1 MNLGYACICMSLS
14 KNLPRGQEKVTTNRS
29 MIKRTYLQKGV
40 AYASE
45 LSLKN
50 CEDLEKIIEWN
61 EQNNIKFFRM
71 SSEIFPWA
79 SEHGIKALPDYD
91 RIAEVLHRAGNKAK
105 QYGQRLSFHPG
116 PFNVLT
122 SDKEK
127 VVLNTIKDLS
137 IHGEVM
143 DLLDQP
149 RTPYAKINIH
159 VGATYGDKPA
169 ALARFCEN
177 FHRLPESVKT
187 RLTVENDDRASM
199 YSTRELVEKVHS
211 RIGIP
216 VVHDLHHHT
225 FCTGGLSNKDALGF
239 ATKTWGDVK
248 PVVHYSQSRAEEY
261 GDPTIMAKAH
271 SDSYWTAVDTYGYDV
286 DVMLE
291 CKHKEQGLFKM
302 RELLGQKG

>member
-1 MNLGYACICMSLS
+1 MNLGYACLNMTLS
-14 KNLPRGQEKVTTNRS
+14 QKLPKGQEKVTTNRS

-40 AYASE
+40 EYASQ

-50 CEDLEKIIEWN
+50 CEDLEKIIDWN
-61 EQNNIKFFRM
+61 EENNIKIFRM
-71 SSEIFPWA
+71 SSQIFPWA
-79 SEHGIKALPDYD
+79 SHHGLKSLPDYE
-91 RIAEVLHRAGNKAK
+91 RIAEVLHRAGSKAK
-105 QYGQRLSFHPG
+105 QYGQRLTFHPG

-122 SDKEK
+122 SDKEN

-143 DLLDQP
+143 DLLGLP

-177 FHRLPESVKT
+177 FHRLPDSVKT

-211 RIGIP
+211 RIGVPI
-216 VVHDLHHHT
+216 VHDLHHHT
-225 FCTGGLSNKDALGF
+225 FCTGGLSNKDALEF
-239 ATKTWGDVK
+239 AAKTWGGVK
-248 PVVHYSQSRAEEY
+248 PVVHYSQSRAEEF
-261 GDPTIMAKAH
+261 GDPSIMAK
-271 SDSYWTAVDTYGYDV
+271 
-286 DVMLE
+286 
-291 CKHKEQGLFKM
+291 
-302 RELLGQKG
+302 